1 MEIIFEFTSGSLE
14 GKKFKFYEDNVLAG
28 RSDDADL
35 TVTDDLVSYEHCRF
49 TVKADGLYLTDLGSS
64 NGTYVNGTRHDS
76 GFISFGDRISF
87 GEGGPEA
94 VVTFAESERK
104 SAKSKSAESPQAVI
118 RALRITV
125 DNGQSLDFGPGRISI
140 GRDDSCD
147 ITLDH
152 GMVSRNHAEIDF
164 SKSGIRINDLGSTN
178 GTFVNGSQ
186 TQSAEIRESD
196 TVVIGKDGPGL
207 KFSLLDKKVHHKKSV
222 SARAILIP
230 LVIIL
235 ILLGAG
241 AVYKFVYVPG
251 SQKKAVETKNLN
263 EYVTM
268 RLVQLSKDLGDE
280 QDEIP
285 LIFVENVVKYIE
297 KFTSN
302 LRNWF
307 EKSLERSELHIGM
320 VRRMLRG
327 AGLPE
332 EFAYLAFI
340 ESGYDSAATS
350 PAGARG
356 LWQFMPATAGDFGLK
371 VQKGK
376 IDERINAKKS
386 TEAACKYIKQL
397 YNLYNSY
404 MLAMASYNTGQGR
417 IANALMR
424 MDVID
429 QNRFWYLVKNNM
441 LHDETMEY
449 VPKIMAAMIIATDP
463 ERFGFAKA
471 VDEQ

>member
-1 MEIIFEFTSGSLE
+1 LEITIEFTSGSLG
-14 GKKFKFYEDNVLAG
+14 GKKFKFYEDNVLVG

-35 TVTDDLVSYEHCRF
+35 NLTDDLVSYEHCRF

-64 NGTYVNGTRHDS
+64 NGTYINGTRHDS
-76 GFISFGDRISF
+76 GFISISDRISF
-87 GEGGPEA
+87 GENGPEA
-94 VVTFAESERK
+94 IVNFAESSCK
-104 SAKSKSAESPQAVI
+104 SSSSKKDQPAKSGSRGLQI
-118 RALRITV
+118 IV
-125 DNGQSLDFGPGRISI
+125 DNGQSYDFGTGRISI

-147 ITLDH
+147 ITLDRS
-152 GMVSRNHAEIDF
+152 MVSRNHAELNF
-164 SKSGIRINDLGSTN
+164 SKGRIKFADLGSTN
-178 GTFVNGSQ
+178 GSFLNGNQ
-186 TQSAEIRESD
+186 VQSADINEGD
-196 TVVIGKDGPGL
+196 TLVVGEDGPKL
-207 KFSLLDKKVHHKKSV
+207 TFRLQHKKSRRKKSV
-222 SARAILIP
+222 NPKAILIP
-230 LVIIL
+230 LLIIVIL
-235 ILLGAG
+235 VSAG
-241 AVYKFVYVPG
+241 AAYKYVYLPR
-251 SQKKAVETKNLN
+251 SQEKVVDTKSLN
-263 EYVTM
+263 EYVTQ
-268 RLVQLSKDLGDE
+268 RLIQLSKDLGDE

-285 LIFVENVVKYIE
+285 LIFVENVVKYIN

-307 EKSLERSELHIGM
+307 EISLKRSELHMGM

-327 AGLPE
+327 AGLPL
-332 EFAYLAFI
+332 EFAYLAFV
-340 ESGYDSAATS
+340 ESGYDSSATS

-371 VQKGK
+371 VVKGK

-417 IANALMR
+417 IARALMR

-441 LHDETMEY
+441 LHNETMDY
-449 VPKIMAAMIIATDP
+449 VPKIMAAMIIATDL
-463 ERFGFAKA
+463 ERFGFSNA
-471 VDEQ
+471 VDEE